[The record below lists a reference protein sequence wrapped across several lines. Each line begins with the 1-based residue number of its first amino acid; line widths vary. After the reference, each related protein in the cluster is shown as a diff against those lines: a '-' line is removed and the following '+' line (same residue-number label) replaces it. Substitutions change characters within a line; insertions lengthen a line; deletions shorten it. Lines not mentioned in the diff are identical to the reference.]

1 MNSISQ
7 LMKYRRSMVE
17 YALKHGVT
25 KTAIKY
31 NTYRQYVYRWLR
43 RYDGSLDSLRNKSRR
58 PKHHPKAHT
67 AAELKLIQDMRC
79 RNPEAGLV
87 VFWVKLRQRG
97 YSRSITGLYR
107 TLKRIGRPPMNHLTP
122 NMCPNPMNRCCIQ
135 GSASRLT

>member
-43 RYDGSLDSLRNKSRR
+43 RYDGSLESLRNKSRR

-67 AAELKLIQDMRC
+67 AAELKLIQDLTG
-79 RNPEAGLV
+79 EAKGKASINIQPLMS
-87 VFWVKLRQRG
+87 
-97 YSRSITGLYR
+97 SRAGVMKT
-107 TLKRIGRPPMNHLTP
+107 
-122 NMCPNPMNRCCIQ
+122 IQ
-135 GSASRLT
+135 KI

>member
-43 RYDGSLDSLRNKSRR
+43 RYDGSLESLRNKSRR

-67 AAELKLIQDMRC
+67 AAELKLIQDMRR
-79 RNPEAGLV
+79 RNPEAGLL
-87 VFWVKLRQRG
+87 VFWLKLVSVDIAAQLPYIETHREA
-97 YSRSITGLYR
+97 SDE
-107 TLKRIGRPPMNHLTP
+107 P
-122 NMCPNPMNRCCIQ
+122 PNPKYVPSPYKQMLYPGQ
-135 GSASRLT
+135 AT

>member
-1 MNSISQ
+1 
-7 LMKYRRSMVE
+7 MVE

-43 RYDGSLDSLRNKSRR
+43 RYDDSLESLRNKSRM

-67 AAELKLIQDMRC
+67 AAELKLIQDMRR

-97 YSRSITGLYR
+97 
-107 TLKRIGRPPMNHLTP
+107 
-122 NMCPNPMNRCCIQ
+122 
-135 GSASRLT
+135 

>member
-43 RYDGSLDSLRNKSRR
+43 RYDGSLESLRNKSRS

-67 AAELKLIQDMRC
+67 AAELKLIQDLTG
-79 RNPEAGLV
+79 EAKGKR
-87 VFWVKLRQRG
+87 FYQYTAIDEFSCWRYEDNSKDIIIEI
-97 YSRSITGLYR
+97 ITASPC
-107 TLKRIGRPPMNHLTP
+107 GRLDGNLQKIHSMISSST
-122 NMCPNPMNRCCIQ
+122 
-135 GSASRLT
+135 A